1 MPQLCTPTCDE
12 KPISQV
18 LRIHQQKITFSIC
31 KWLHLHKTS
40 GANSNRQISGS
51 EHHRTLF
58 SATPIKSQ
66 PCGCPFWPPQRPETH
81 WPLIKRTP
89 CLVAFCW
96 PGHQKKWRRM
106 SKFGTKKNGGSTCGF
121 GPRLISGY
129 FSFFFSGPIK
139 MEQKIDGKKYPKI
152 KKKWTPHLT
161 ASWAAI

>member
-152 KKKWTPHLT
+152 KKNGRP
-161 ASWAAI
+161 I